1 MIDRDAIGRA
11 GRSAATS
18 LPEEAH
24 AAMMQ
29 VMSGEATPAQIAAL
43 PGRACG

>member
-1 MIDRDAIGRA
+1 MIDVAIATLVDRRDL
-11 GRSAATS
+11 

-29 VMSGEATPAQIAAL
+29 VMSGEATPAADRRL
-43 PGRACG
+43 PGRACA